1 MEAAGLEM
9 EKEPP
14 TYGSIPETQPRP
26 KRRRTPY
33 AVVEDAH
40 GVSSQ

>member
-9 EKEPP
+9 EKEPV
-14 TYGSIPETQPRP
+14 TYGSIPETQTPT

-33 AVVEDAH
+33 AVV
-40 GVSSQ
+40 GG